1 MNFGDGFFGTT
12 AVSSAQADANG
23 EGAFEYSPN
32 NSGGSSFDGAAK
44 NFYALNT
51 KNIKEFG

>member
-32 NSGGSSFDGAAK
+32 QGGAANFDSAAK
-44 NFYALNT
+44 NFYTLNT